1 MKKLKAAVIGVGGIS
16 NEHING
22 YIKNE
27 NVDLYAFCDIN
38 ETQLKTMAEKYG
50 IPEERC
56 FTNKDEMLKN
66 LPEIDIMILLKK

>member
-27 NVDLYAFCDIN
+27 NVDDDEE
-38 ETQLKTMAEKYG
+38 ETMD
-50 IPEERC
+50 
-56 FTNKDEMLKN
+56 FM
-66 LPEIDIMILLKK
+66 